1 MILRVPDREGTPQG
15 GDESRRCLLVAN
27 IFPPVH
33 GGSASVYESL
43 ARFGQG
49 RVSVLA
55 PFADYT
61 TGHELEG
68 WRAFDSAAPFRVHRL
83 RLLRTRML
91 PHLRPRDRVILA
103 LQDVQLRLQLVVAI
117 MRIVRAEKVRTV
129 CIGELVAGG
138 WLVRVCRDV
147 LGLRTIVYVHGEEV
161 NIIDSYDFSRS
172 RRRATLAKADKVVAV
187 SRFTRDSLV
196 ALMGVDPGKI
206 TLIRN
211 GIDLSR
217 FTRRARRADLAAR
230 YGIEGRRVLL
240 TVGRLSE
247 RKGQDKVIEALPAL
261 RQAIPDLVYLL
272 VGDGPLRALLEGQA
286 RALGVIDHV
295 IFAGS
300 VPHDEMADHYAL
312 ADAFIMANREL
323 PSGET
328 EGFGLVFLE
337 ANACGV
343 PVIAG
348 RAGGSVDAVTDEVNG
363 LLVDGEE
370 ADEIV
375 AAVTRVFADG
385 TLRARLV
392 QQGLEVA
399 AHSGWESRVRAF
411 LDLCA

>member
-1 MILRVPDREGTPQG
+1 MSLRVPDRDGTPHA
-15 GDESRRCLLVAN
+15 GDKSRRCLLVAN

-33 GGSASVYESL
+33 GGSASVYDSL

-55 PFADYT
+55 PYADYT
-61 TGHELEG
+61 TGRELDG
-68 WRAFDSAAPFRVHRL
+68 WRAFDAAAPFRVHRL
-83 RLLRTRML
+83 HLLRTRML
-91 PHLRPRDRVILA
+91 AHLRPQDRVILA
-103 LQDVQLRLQLVVAI
+103 AQDVQLRLRLVLAI
-117 MRIVRAEKVRTV
+117 LRIVRAEKIGTV

-138 WLVRVCRDV
+138 WLVRVCRGL

-161 NIIDSYDFSRS
+161 NITDTYDFSRS
-172 RRRATLAKADKVVAV
+172 RRRATLEAADAVVAV

-196 ALMGVDPGKI
+196 TLMGVDPARI
-206 TLIRN
+206 TLIPN
-211 GIDLSR
+211 GVDLSR
-217 FTRRARRADLAAR
+217 FARRVRRDDLVQR
-230 YGIEGRRVLL
+230 YGIAGRRVLL

-261 RQAIPDLVYLL
+261 RRAIPDLVYLL
-272 VGDGPLRALLEGQA
+272 VGDGPLRPLLEGQA
-286 RALGVIDHV
+286 RALGVEGCV

-300 VPHDEMADHYAL
+300 VAQEELADHYAL

-348 RAGGSVDAVTDEVNG
+348 RAGGSVDAVSDGVNG
-363 LLVDGEE
+363 LLVDGEDTD
-370 ADEIV
+370 AIV
-375 AAVTRVFADG
+375 SAVSRVFLDDA
-385 TLRARLV
+385 LRARLV
-392 QQGLEVA
+392 GRGFEVA
-399 AHSGWESRVRAF
+399 ARSGWESRVDAF
-411 LDLCA
+411 LELC

>member
-1 MILRVPDREGTPQG
+1 MLRVPDRDGTPLA
-15 GDESRRCLLVAN
+15 GDGSRRCLLVAN
-27 IFPPVH
+27 VFPPVH

-55 PFADYT
+55 PYADYT
-61 TGHELEG
+61 TGRDLDG
-68 WRAFDSAAPFRVHRL
+68 WRAFDAAAPFRVYRL

-103 LQDVQLRLQLVVAI
+103 LQDVQLRARLVLAI
-117 MRIVRAEKVRTV
+117 TRIVRAENIGTV

-138 WLVRVCRDV
+138 WLVRVCRDL

-172 RRRATLAKADKVVAV
+172 RRRATLAKADAVVAV

-196 ALMGVDPGKI
+196 ALMGVDPAII
-206 TLIRN
+206 TLIPN
-211 GIDLSR
+211 GVDLSR
-217 FTRRARRADLAAR
+217 FSQRSRRDDLVAR
-230 YGIEGRRVLL
+230 YGLAGRRILL

-261 RQAIPDLVYLL
+261 RQAIPDLVYLM
-272 VGDGPLRALLEGQA
+272 VGDGPSRTLLEAQA
-286 RALGVIDHV
+286 RSLGLDGCVV
-295 IFAGS
+295 FAGS
-300 VPHDEMADHYAL
+300 VPHEDLADHYAL

-348 RAGGSVDAVTDEVNG
+348 RAGGSVDAVSDGVNG
-363 LLVDGEE
+363 LLVDGEDTN
-370 ADEIV
+370 AIV
-375 AAVTRVFADG
+375 AAVSRVFLDEA
-385 TLRARLV
+385 LRVQLV
-392 QQGLEVA
+392 RQGFDVA
-399 AHSGWESRVRAF
+399 SRSGWESRVDAF
-411 LDLCA
+411 LNLCR

>member
-1 MILRVPDREGTPQG
+1 
-15 GDESRRCLLVAN
+15 
-27 IFPPVH
+27 
-33 GGSASVYESL
+33 
-43 ARFGQG
+43 
-49 RVSVLA
+49 
-55 PFADYT
+55 
-61 TGHELEG
+61 
-68 WRAFDSAAPFRVHRL
+68 
-83 RLLRTRML
+83 
-91 PHLRPRDRVILA
+91 
-103 LQDVQLRLQLVVAI
+103 
-117 MRIVRAEKVRTV
+117 
-129 CIGELVAGG
+129 
-138 WLVRVCRDV
+138 
-147 LGLRTIVYVHGEEV
+147 
-161 NIIDSYDFSRS
+161 
-172 RRRATLAKADKVVAV
+172 
-187 SRFTRDSLV
+187 
-196 ALMGVDPGKI
+196 
-206 TLIRN
+206 
-211 GIDLSR
+211 
-217 FTRRARRADLAAR
+217 
-230 YGIEGRRVLL
+230 
-240 TVGRLSE
+240 
-247 RKGQDKVIEALPAL
+247 
-261 RQAIPDLVYLL
+261 VYLL

-286 RALGVIDHV
+286 RALGVVDHV

-300 VPHDEMADHYAL
+300 VLHDEMADHYAL